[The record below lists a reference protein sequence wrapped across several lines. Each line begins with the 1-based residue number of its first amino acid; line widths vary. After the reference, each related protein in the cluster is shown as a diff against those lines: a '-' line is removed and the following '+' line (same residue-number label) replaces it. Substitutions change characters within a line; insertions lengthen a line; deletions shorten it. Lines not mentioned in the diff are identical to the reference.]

1 MTFQNSFFFDYT
13 FVHCDLN
20 EPLHPK
26 RLHGT
31 KTLCWRAHNAVG
43 PWKERLLAFWMMKS
57 LFFSRFWAPRETVF
71 IYLWL
76 FSTNYLVQDHKYHFP
91 PTSEQSCS
99 LRPRGHPSTNKFI
112 RQNFVC
118 TSSFKTL
125 VSRLF

>member
-1 MTFQNSFFFDYT
+1 MTFQNSFFIDYT
-13 FVHCDLN
+13 FVHCDLKWAFA
-20 EPLHPK
+20 PK

-57 LFFSRFWAPRETVF
+57 LFFSRFWAPRETVS

-112 RQNFVC
+112 RQNFAC
-118 TSSFKTL
+118 ASSFKTL